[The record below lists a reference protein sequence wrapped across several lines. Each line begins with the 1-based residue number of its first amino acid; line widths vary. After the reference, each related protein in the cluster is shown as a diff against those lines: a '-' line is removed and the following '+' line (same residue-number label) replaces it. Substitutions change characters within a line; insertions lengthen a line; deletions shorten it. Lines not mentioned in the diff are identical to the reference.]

1 MPKNV
6 KSVFPLSC
14 SYSKFLRQTAVPP
27 GPQKVCLSPPLVK
40 TQLEIEDMIGEKI
53 MQGIQN
59 SSKLLQTKAWLS
71 CSVIGRPNVLHDAL
85 YHNA

>member
-1 MPKNV
+1 MYY
-6 KSVFPLSC
+6 C
-14 SYSKFLRQTAVPP
+14 RIIFLNILKTALRAKTKLIVI
-27 GPQKVCLSPPLVK
+27 LVK
-40 TQLEIEDMIGEKI
+40 TQLEIEDTIGEKI